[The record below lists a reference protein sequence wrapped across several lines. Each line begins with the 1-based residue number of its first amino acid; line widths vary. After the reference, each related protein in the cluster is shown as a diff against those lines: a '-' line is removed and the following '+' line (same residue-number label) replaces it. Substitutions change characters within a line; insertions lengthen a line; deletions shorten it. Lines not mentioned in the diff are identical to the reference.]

1 MNSITEFGMLDIHN
15 RSHIKNNR
23 IDVTLIFLIKHFK
36 QKRKVITAIKVNF
49 KIHFQI
55 LNQFKYRKQILDE
68 IRSYLPEEYDCLKYF

>member
-49 KIHFQI
+49 KIHF
-55 LNQFKYRKQILDE
+55 
-68 IRSYLPEEYDCLKYF
+68 